1 MEDYWGGWTSGL
13 GNYYSSPQWPD
24 NYYSGEAT
32 AQPYSPSGT
41 YPSTF
46 GAPSETPSATPG
58 GVSSGRGTGMPN
70 AYPSSPWGSL
80 AGMFGL
86 GGGSPDSRTGM
97 PNAYPSWPWGNLLG
111 GAGAPTQP
119 MTDRQRLAMGLMGTR
134 MMQPPQN
141 PAPYGMIPQRSL
153 PYGDALRMMSL
164 MQPGA
169 ARSYSPYI

>member
-1 MEDYWGGWTSGL
+1 MDPDYGVGGGGFADL
-13 GNYYSSPQWPD
+13 PGYARYYSSPQWPN

-32 AQPYSPSGT
+32 AQPYSPNQMPGT
-41 YPSTF
+41 YPSTY

-86 GGGSPDSRTGM
+86 GGATAGSP
-97 PNAYPSWPWGNLLG
+97 APSWPWGNS
-111 GAGAPTQP
+111 AGIQS
-119 MTDRQRLAMGLMGTR
+119 MTDRQRLAMGLMGAR